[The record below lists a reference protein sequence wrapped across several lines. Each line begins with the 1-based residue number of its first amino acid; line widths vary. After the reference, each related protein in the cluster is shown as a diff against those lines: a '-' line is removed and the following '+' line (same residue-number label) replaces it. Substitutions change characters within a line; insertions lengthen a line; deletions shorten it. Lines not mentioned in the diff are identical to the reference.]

1 MHGSRLGLQFNP
13 LKTQLINFRLGVSGS
28 NSIFSFCG
36 STLQFSPTVLHL
48 GNKLSYDLCD
58 DQDILLKSRY
68 LSRAANSLFSTFP
81 KVGPIPLSYLFS
93 SYCLALYG
101 CELWNLSSPGLK
113 AIEVTFNK
121 CLRRIWGLPPRTHT
135 GILHCCAGFQ
145 SIYNTVFSRS
155 HNFIQR
161 AGRSNNSLVK
171 AVFNDNLAYTFAGH
185 NIFFGSSYRKNYSS
199 DDQKCAGVLRS
210 FILSSIDS
218 DIVHGSSPIDS
229 MLRTIATA

>member
-1 MHGSRLGLQFNP
+1 MNAVCHQCLSYSSVRLAPHCLCNR
-13 LKTQLINFRLGVSGS
+13 LVNFRLGVSGS

-135 GILHCCAGFQ
+135 GILHALLCWI
-145 SIYNTVFSRS
+145 SEY
-155 HNFIQR
+155 
-161 AGRSNNSLVK
+161 L
-171 AVFNDNLAYTFAGH
+171 
-185 NIFFGSSYRKNYSS
+185 
-199 DDQKCAGVLRS
+199 
-210 FILSSIDS
+210 
-218 DIVHGSSPIDS
+218 
-229 MLRTIATA
+229 